1 VAGFLLS
8 KGADINARDAQGLS
22 PLLWTVS
29 GADSPAFYALA
40 RKYVKREKRGEKP
53 RPLLITSAQ
62 FVGKETVEYLLKNGA
77 DPNATGK
84 DGIKDV
90 VKVLSLATS
99 SDRLDLVESVLDVWT
114 GVKGNDKSVMVEA
127 LIMAVSIDNRPDVE
141 LVLKKGA
148 EINGTNSIGRTALH
162 IAAKQNH
169 LEMAKFL
176 LSRGADITARD
187 RSGKIPYDY
196 AKEWVNIP
204 ELAQTLKP

>member
-1 VAGFLLS
+1 
-8 KGADINARDAQGLS
+8 
-22 PLLWTVS
+22 
-29 GADSPAFYALA
+29 
-40 RKYVKREKRGEKP
+40 
-53 RPLLITSAQ
+53 
-62 FVGKETVEYLLKNGA
+62 
-77 DPNATGK
+77 
-84 DGIKDV
+84 
-90 VKVLSLATS
+90 
-99 SDRLDLVESVLDVWT
+99 
-114 GVKGNDKSVMVEA
+114 MVEA